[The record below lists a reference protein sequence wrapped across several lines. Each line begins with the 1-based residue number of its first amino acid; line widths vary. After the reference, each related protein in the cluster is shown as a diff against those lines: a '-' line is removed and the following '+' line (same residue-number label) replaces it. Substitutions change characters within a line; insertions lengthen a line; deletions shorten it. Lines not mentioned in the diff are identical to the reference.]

1 MVVDGW
7 GYGFFMSH
15 APINLVFIVCVSNES
30 VLQQHLLRSPCIQS
44 KTYPLHLHYDCPS
57 AAAAF
62 NRYAL
67 GQHAYPKN
75 TWLIWVH
82 QDVYLPSS
90 WDHLFMAKLLAAQQ
104 QFPRLGVIGLY
115 GVHGAGTRA
124 VRAGKLLDRGNPLT
138 EKAALPC
145 LVDSIDELLIAVD
158 SKAGL
163 GFDPRLG
170 FDFYG
175 TDIALQ
181 AQENNLQTA
190 VIEAPCEHWSSSP
203 QHPPFPPTLIARIEA
218 SAAVFEEKWAHRFP
232 ITTPCFEID
241 QAGSTRA
248 FLRAL

>member
-1 MVVDGW
+1 MTP
-7 GYGFFMSH
+7 
-15 APINLVFIVCVSNES
+15 APIHLVFIVCVSNDA

-44 KTYPLHLHYDCPS
+44 KTYPLHLHSDCAS

-75 TWLIWVH
+75 TWLVWVH
-82 QDVYLPSS
+82 QDVYLPSG
-90 WDHLFMAKLLAAQQ
+90 WDQLFIANLLAAQQ
-104 QFPRLGVIGLY
+104 QFPRLGVVGLY
-115 GVHGAGTRA
+115 GVHGSGSQA
-124 VRAGKLLDRGNPLT
+124 VRAGKLLDRGNPLV
-138 EKAALPC
+138 EKTTLPC
-145 LVDSIDELLIAVD
+145 RVDSLDELLIAVD
-158 SKAGL
+158 SAAGL
-163 GFDPRLG
+163 GFDPHLG

-181 AQENNLQTA
+181 AQKNNLQTA

-203 QHPPFPPTLIARIEA
+203 QNPPFSPALIERIEK
-218 SAAVFEEKWAHRFP
+218 SAAVFEAKWAHRFP

-241 QAGSTRA
+241 QIGSTRA